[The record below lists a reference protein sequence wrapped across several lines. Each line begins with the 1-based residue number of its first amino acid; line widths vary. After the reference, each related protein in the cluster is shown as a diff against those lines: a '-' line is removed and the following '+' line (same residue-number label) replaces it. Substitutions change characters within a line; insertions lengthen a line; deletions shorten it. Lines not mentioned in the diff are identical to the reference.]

1 MYQSKYIFKDDLTIE
16 IIKHNKHI
24 IIKDNNYNKDTFI
37 GYSIKQAIKQFK
49 KQYKQKGN
57 KMTLTQFL
65 WECTNRTLLPSIVI
79 ENDEIK
85 KALTKKDDNKVLEL
99 LNELF

>member
-1 MYQSKYIFKDDLTIE
+1 MYKSEYIFKDNLTIE

-49 KQYKQKGN
+49 KQYK
-57 KMTLTQFL
+57 
-65 WECTNRTLLPSIVI
+65 
-79 ENDEIK
+79 
-85 KALTKKDDNKVLEL
+85 
-99 LNELF
+99 

>member
-1 MYQSKYIFKDDLTIE
+1 
-16 IIKHNKHI
+16 
-24 IIKDNNYNKDTFI
+24 
-37 GYSIKQAIKQFK
+37 
-49 KQYKQKGN
+49 
-57 KMTLTQFL
+57 MTLTQFL
-65 WECTNRTLLPSIVI
+65 RECTNRTLLPSIVI

>member
-1 MYQSKYIFKDDLTIE
+1 
-16 IIKHNKHI
+16 
-24 IIKDNNYNKDTFI
+24 
-37 GYSIKQAIKQFK
+37 
-49 KQYKQKGN
+49 
-57 KMTLTQFL
+57 MTLTQFL